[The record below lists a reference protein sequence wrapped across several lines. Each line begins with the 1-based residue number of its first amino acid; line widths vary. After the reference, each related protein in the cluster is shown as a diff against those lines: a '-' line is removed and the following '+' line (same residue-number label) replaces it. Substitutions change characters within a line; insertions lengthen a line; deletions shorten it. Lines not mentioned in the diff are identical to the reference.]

1 MSNKYRSYCF
11 LWEPSGH
18 KLVDII
24 SKTCNVGIISKS
36 CRCNIM
42 FIYLS
47 LADQIACSICYNC
60 DLNIGRSEIASH
72 WRSWL
77 WGYAYVASLV
87 LGKNLLLQLESWE
100 IWPGDEAIANGLD
113 PRATSSSEC
122 NALAIYHRVIYTWI
136 SIPWS
141 VHMGTLYTIEL
152 LCICWAYLL
161 EVTSACIVDL

>member
-11 LWEPSGH
+11 VWESSGH

-36 CRCNIM
+36 CRCYIT

-47 LADQIACSICYNC
+47 LANQIACSICYNC

-100 IWPGDEAIANGLD
+100 IWPGDEAIANGLN

-122 NALAIYHRVIYTWI
+122 NALAIYHRVILEFQYHDQYMWAHSTLLNYCAYAGHTYLRWL
-136 SIPWS
+136 
-141 VHMGTLYTIEL
+141 VH
-152 LCICWAYLL
+152 A
-161 EVTSACIVDL
+161 